1 MEEPKKAKKKRGN
14 ALYIILL
21 ILLLAVFAVSAGLL
35 IKYWVESLQSQQT
48 YDDIKNVVGDY
59 TRPALNPGESRPA
72 GDPTVETT
80 SPYATVTDPKTGLQF
95 EVLKQFAQLYEQNP
109 DLVGWITVPGTKV
122 DYPVVQR
129 PESTDYYLYRD
140 FYGKYDS
147 HGCIYA
153 REVCDVF
160 RPSDNITMYGHRMQD
175 MTMFAELTKL
185 TDRDYVMENPYIYFD
200 TLTEYHTYKVI
211 YVLTTTASVGGNGF
225 AYHQFVDAG
234 SQADFDEFIRSCEQW
249 KLFSTGDTAQFGDK
263 LITLSTCEYT
273 HENGRLVVVAKRID

>member
-1 MEEPKKAKKKRGN
+1 MTMEAENQAPQPMDRKKVLIIAGI
-14 ALYIILL
+14 ALAVLALVIALWL
-21 ILLLAVFAVSAGLL
+21 ILRPTNEELPTEPTEVTTEATEPTTEGPTEPQMLPHMKDL
-35 IKYWVESLQSQQT
+35 
-48 YDDIKNVVGDY
+48 YD
-59 TRPALNPGESRPA
+59 
-72 GDPTVETT
+72 
-80 SPYATVTDPKTGLQF
+80 
-95 EVLKQFAQLYEQNP
+95 QNP
-109 DLVGWITVPGTKV
+109 DIVGWLTIPDTKV